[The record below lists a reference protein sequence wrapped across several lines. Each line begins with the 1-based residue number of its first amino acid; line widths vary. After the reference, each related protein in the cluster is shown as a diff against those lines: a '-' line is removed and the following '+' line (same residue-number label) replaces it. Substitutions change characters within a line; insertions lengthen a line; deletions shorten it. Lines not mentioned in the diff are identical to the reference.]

1 MERPPEGYA
10 YESAENIAAGYSTPA
25 AVMTGWMNSAGHK
38 ADILDCANQAL
49 GVGIGHGGR
58 YGTYWTQDFGSR

>member
-1 MERPPEGYA
+1 MK
-10 YESAENIAAGYSTPA
+10 
-25 AVMTGWMNSAGHK
+25 GWLASAGHR
-38 ADILDCANQAL
+38 ANILNCSTKAL